1 MTACNARI
9 DTLQLDCEHFGGHAD
24 HWRLLSDRAQHD
36 VAVWLQQTLDQ
47 PQLPLGICP
56 DENALPTD
64 VWLLQ
69 GAAQPIQIT
78 QIVAVQDNQPT
89 SLCTAYP
96 TLNSPYTF
104 DATLTRIT
112 ECQTT
117 HQAVLAAQLD
127 DGSTL
132 YGFDTLYAVNR
143 HQYLPNTVY
152 QIELSAWAYALEA
165 VPQQQQLVIDDPA
178 AIRHHRA
185 LNDILAAHDGKT
197 PDDLQALLAAWQPT
211 TPEDEQPV
219 TIDISKM
226 VAYLYGETI
235 GQEDEAWFQ
244 GDIVGKS
251 TTSFGGQDFILYDV
265 ALIREHPDKPI
276 IMRVVYRAAQPQFDV
291 GQYIRG
297 NIWLQFKIYATSK
310 P

>member
-9 DTLQLDCEHFGGHAD
+9 DILQLDGEHFGGHAD
-24 HWRLLSDRAQHD
+24 HWRLLSDDPQHD
-36 VAVWLQQTLDQ
+36 VAIWLQQALDQ
-47 PQLPLGICP
+47 PQSPLGLCA
-56 DENALPTD
+56 DEHALPTD

-69 GAAQPIQIT
+69 GSVQPIQIT
-78 QIVAVQDNQPT
+78 QIVAVEHHQPKA
-89 SLCTAYP
+89 LCTAYP
-96 TLNSPYTF
+96 VLNSPYTF
-104 DATLTRIT
+104 NATITRIV

-117 HQAVLAAQLD
+117 HQAVLAARLA
-127 DGSTL
+127 DGSTI
-132 YGFDTLYAVNR
+132 YGFDSLYAVNTA
-143 HQYLPNTVY
+143 QYQPNTTY
-152 QIELSAWAYALEA
+152 QIELSAWAYTLEA
-165 VPQQQQLVIDDPA
+165 VPQHQQLLIDDPA

-185 LNDILAAHDGKT
+185 LNDILTVHDGKT
-197 PDDLQALLAAWQPT
+197 PDNLQELLAAWQPKSDL
-211 TPEDEQPV
+211 DEQPV

-265 ALIREHPDKPI
+265 ALIRDHPDRPI
-276 IMRVVYRAAQPQFDV
+276 IMRIAYRASHPQFDV

-310 P
+310 T